1 MEQPITTERS
11 CTLVQL
17 AYFAALEFADARGLG
32 LREVMVVRA
41 EPTEHG
47 FRASV
52 TAHHLGCLGSFAVSE
67 RSEEHA
73 SPAAALGEL
82 ADKARAAGRGA

>member
-1 MEQPITTERS
+1 MAQPMTAERS
-11 CTLVQL
+11 CTLVQM
-17 AYFAALEFADARGLG
+17 AYLAALEHAFAWGVS
-32 LREVMVVRA
+32 LREVSEVTA

-52 TAHHLGCLGSFAVSE
+52 RARRFGCFEVSDIT
-67 RSEEHA
+67 EEHA

>member
-1 MEQPITTERS
+1 MEQPITAERS

-17 AYFAALEFADARGLG
+17 AYLAALEHAHAWGVS
-32 LREVMVVRA
+32 LRDVSEVTA
-41 EPTEHG
+41 EATERG

-52 TAHHLGCLGSFAVSE
+52 TARRFGCLVVSDFT
-67 RSEEHA
+67 EEHA

>member
-1 MEQPITTERS
+1 MSQPITAEKS
-11 CTLVQL
+11 AALVQL
-17 AYFAALEFADARGLG
+17 AYLAALEHAFAWGVS
-32 LREVMVVRA
+32 LRDITEVTA

-52 TAHHLGCLGSFAVSE
+52 RARRFGCFEVSDFT
-67 RSEEHA
+67 EEHA
-73 SPAAALGEL
+73 SPFTALGEL